1 MHAKLPLCEPCAH
14 RAELWLAVR
23 FDHVAACRPLWRV
36 TTMLNPMQN
45 SAKLNY
51 VRVTPESSRRTG
63 VEFPPPGPAQVLRQ
77 KSLNLVGISSN
88 RFKKAQRALSVR
100 PIEKLDH
107 GQEPKDASGDSG
119 S

>member
-1 MHAKLPLCEPCAH
+1 
-14 RAELWLAVR
+14 
-23 FDHVAACRPLWRV
+23 
-36 TTMLNPMQN
+36 MLNPMQN

-100 PIEKLDH
+100 PIEKLGQ
-107 GQEPKDASGDSG
+107 GQEPKDTSGDSG
-119 S
+119 F